1 MDPFGNVL
9 GVRAREAQPHMAGII
24 PTRVEGNAHNI
35 RDLGTDRLGEHRR
48 GVDTFRR
55 LHPYEQTA
63 LRVSPTA
70 PGREILFKSG
80 DHCILL
86 LGILAPNDVN
96 VVIQPPA
103 ADKLIRYVLSHGRRT
118 KVRRLLSKDD
128 LVHDVFAGDDPP
140 QTKPGETDLRER
152 AQRYDTI
159 LAAQRQQRVIDSPS
173 NRISPYGSSSI
184 M

>member
-70 PGREILFKSG
+70 PGREILFKS
-80 DHCILL
+80 CLL
-86 LGILAPNDVN
+86 YTSD
-96 VVIQPPA
+96 A
-103 ADKLIRYVLSHGRRT
+103 ADDLLCVDLGGRRII
-118 KVRRLLSKDD
+118 KK
-128 LVHDVFAGDDPP
+128 
-140 QTKPGETDLRER
+140 KNETHRN
-152 AQRYDTI
+152 
-159 LAAQRQQRVIDSPS
+159 S
-173 NRISPYGSSSI
+173 
-184 M
+184 